1 MNYATE
7 LITAEALIFLCLH
20 WKIQKSGN
28 LEKNWKYSKI
38 IWKKIWKNSENSK
51 KKSQERSEKKNL
63 LKSKNILNDLKKYV
77 NNLIKVWMVKREKFL
92 VFYCDF
98 APFDVSWV
106 FRSCIQ
112 RNGWPAC
119 LLSTKSYTQQASHFF
134 HAFMHLSSDISFFE
148 MPAFSIQD

>member
-1 MNYATE
+1 MRSE
-7 LITAEALIFLCLH
+7 LCY
-20 WKIQKSGN
+20 N
-28 LEKNWKYSKI
+28 LQRPWFFYVYIEKYKNLKK
-38 IWKKIWKNSENSK
+38 KPEKIWKNSEK
-51 KKSQERSEKKNL
+51 
-63 LKSKNILNDLKKYV
+63 ILKKLRKSRHILKNFKKYK
-77 NNLIKVWMVKREKFL
+77 NNFKKCGCWKEKKFL

>member
-1 MNYATE
+1 MRSE
-7 LITAEALIFLCLH
+7 LCYNLQRPWFFYVYIEKYKNLKKKTLKKSEKNLKKFRKIWENLDIF
-20 WKIQKSGN
+20 WKILKST
-28 LEKNWKYSKI
+28 KI
-38 IWKKIWKNSENSK
+38 ILKNVDVEKRKI
-51 KKSQERSEKKNL
+51 L
-63 LKSKNILNDLKKYV
+63 G
-77 NNLIKVWMVKREKFL
+77 
-92 VFYCDF
+92 FYCDF